1 MQWKAF
7 DDVDPIGG
15 KRGDWNA
22 ASVSSILMNIA
33 AGRNGSRK
41 RFKPAD
47 MLLEYGLDYKPA
59 KEGEVAPV
67 TGRQTWQEM
76 KMIGMMWAAASN
88 SPKKWKK

>member
-1 MQWKAF
+1 MQWMAF
-7 DDVDPIGG
+7 DTVDPIGG
-15 KRGDWNA
+15 KRADWNA
-22 ASVSSILMNIA
+22 ANISSILMNVA

-47 MLLEYGLDYKPA
+47 LLLEYGKDYVPA
-59 KEGEVAPV
+59 KEGEVSVAPAK
-67 TGRQTWQEM
+67 TWQEM